1 MHRSAMVPPG
11 SITVLLAAVFAQSG
25 VSAEQ
30 SPIVVTATRIPT
42 PESEVGSSVTV
53 ITAEDIRNKQ
63 YRTVPEALRAVP
75 GLDVVQAGGPGQQTS
90 VFIRGASSSHTLVLV
105 DGINIADASSPNG
118 AVDFSGLMLDNVE
131 RIEVVRG
138 PQSTLYGANAIGG
151 VINIISR
158 KGEGRPRA
166 TLTMQAGN
174 NSSKYQQ
181 LGVQGAN
188 DRVDYSLSGT
198 HWKTHAD
205 SVTPEDLRDGLAAE
219 ADRYRN
225 NTLSTRLGLRAGE
238 SLDFAVSARYISDKQ
253 HIDPEVG
260 FGTVEDADAQL
271 KNREYFVRGESN
283 AALLDGLW
291 DATLA
296 VAYTDYNRHN
306 DNQGSDPLE
315 TVQHTR
321 FEGDTLEFSVNNNVY
336 LNEANTLT
344 LGGGTKKE
352 SMNNGGFSDFGGFVV
367 SELSRASERTNYVYL
382 QDQFSFARQIFGT
395 AGLRLDDR
403 DDFGSEVTYRL
414 TGVYQH
420 RPTDTRFS
428 GSVGTGFRAPSLF
441 ELFGFTPNNFGSAY
455 RGNPDLKP
463 EKSYGWEAGIEQAL
477 LLDRLDFGVTYFK
490 NDINDLI
497 ETVFDPGFNS
507 TSENINKVHINGVET
522 FVSTQIHPR
531 LFMRIDYTFTN
542 TDVSDD
548 SDGPLLRRPRK
559 KASADVDYSP
569 VDDVGVHLGIEYVGK
584 RKDIDRVTAAVI
596 DAPDYTVFNSAVTY
610 QVNPSFRLEARVNN
624 LLDAHYEPA
633 AGFEA
638 LGRNYM
644 LGFTGSL

>member
-1 MHRSAMVPPG
+1 MHRFSVLSRG
-11 SITVLLAAVFAQSG
+11 SVTALLGALFTQFNA
-25 VSAEQ
+25 SAEQ

-53 ITAEDIRNKQ
+53 ITAEDIRRKQ
-63 YRTVPEALRAVP
+63 YKTVSEALRTVP

-118 AVDFSGLMLDNVE
+118 AVDFSSLVLDNVE

-151 VINIISR
+151 VINIITR
-158 KGEGRPRA
+158 KGEGKTRA
-166 TLTMQAGN
+166 TLSMQAGN
-174 NSSKYQQ
+174 NSSTYQHLSM
-181 LGVQGAN
+181 LGSR

-198 HWKTHAD
+198 HLKTHAS
-205 SVTPEDLRDGLAAE
+205 SVTPEDLRDGLPAE

-225 NTLSTRLGLRAGE
+225 STLSTRLGFKASE
-238 SLDFAVSARYISDKQ
+238 SLDFAVSGRYINDKQ

-260 FGTVEDADAQL
+260 FGTIEDPDAQL
-271 KNREYFVRGESN
+271 KNREYFIRGESN
-283 AALLDGLW
+283 AALLDGQW

-296 VAYTDYNRHN
+296 VAYTDYNRRN
-306 DNQGSDPLE
+306 NNQRSDPFATL
-315 TVQHTR
+315 QHTR
-321 FEGDTLEFSVNNNVY
+321 FQGDTLEFSINNDVY
-336 LNEANTLT
+336 LSEAHTLT
-344 LGGGTKKE
+344 LGAGSKKE
-352 SMNNGGFSDFGGFVV
+352 SMNNDGFSDFGGFLV
-367 SELSRASERTNYVYL
+367 SELSRASERTNYAYF
-382 QDQFSFARQIFGT
+382 QDQFSLAGPVFGT
-395 AGLRLDDR
+395 VGLRVDDR

-455 RGNPDLKP
+455 RGNADLEP
-463 EKSYGWEAGIEQAL
+463 EKSFGWELGIEQSL
-477 LLDRLDFGVTYFK
+477 LAERLDFGVTYFR
-490 NDINDLI
+490 NDIKDLI

-507 TSENINKVHINGVET
+507 TSENINKVHLSGVET
-522 FVSTQIHPR
+522 FLSARIHPR
-531 LFMRIDYTFTN
+531 LSMRVDYTFTN
-542 TDVSDD
+542 ADVSDD
-548 SDGPLLRRPRK
+548 SDRPLLRRPRK
-559 KASADVDYSP
+559 KAGGDVDYNLTDKTSLY
-569 VDDVGVHLGIEYVGK
+569 LGIEYVGE
-584 RKDIDRVTAAVI
+584 RKDIDRVTGAI
-596 DAPDYTVFNSAVTY
+596 IEAPDYTVFDSAVTY
-610 QVNPSFRLEARVNN
+610 QVNPSFRLEARINN

-633 AGFEA
+633 DGFEA

>member
-1 MHRSAMVPPG
+1 MHRSAMAPPG

-291 DATLA
+291 DAT
-296 VAYTDYNRHN
+296 
-306 DNQGSDPLE
+306 
-315 TVQHTR
+315 
-321 FEGDTLEFSVNNNVY
+321 
-336 LNEANTLT
+336 
-344 LGGGTKKE
+344 
-352 SMNNGGFSDFGGFVV
+352 
-367 SELSRASERTNYVYL
+367 
-382 QDQFSFARQIFGT
+382 ARG
-395 AGLRLDDR
+395 RL
-403 DDFGSEVTYRL
+403 YRL
-414 TGVYQH
+414 Q
-420 RPTDTRFS
+420 
-428 GSVGTGFRAPSLF
+428 
-441 ELFGFTPNNFGSAY
+441 
-455 RGNPDLKP
+455 
-463 EKSYGWEAGIEQAL
+463 
-477 LLDRLDFGVTYFK
+477 
-490 NDINDLI
+490 
-497 ETVFDPGFNS
+497 
-507 TSENINKVHINGVET
+507 
-522 FVSTQIHPR
+522 
-531 LFMRIDYTFTN
+531 
-542 TDVSDD
+542 
-548 SDGPLLRRPRK
+548 
-559 KASADVDYSP
+559 
-569 VDDVGVHLGIEYVGK
+569 
-584 RKDIDRVTAAVI
+584 
-596 DAPDYTVFNSAVTY
+596 
-610 QVNPSFRLEARVNN
+610 
-624 LLDAHYEPA
+624 PA
-633 AGFEA
+633 Q
-638 LGRNYM
+638 
-644 LGFTGSL
+644 